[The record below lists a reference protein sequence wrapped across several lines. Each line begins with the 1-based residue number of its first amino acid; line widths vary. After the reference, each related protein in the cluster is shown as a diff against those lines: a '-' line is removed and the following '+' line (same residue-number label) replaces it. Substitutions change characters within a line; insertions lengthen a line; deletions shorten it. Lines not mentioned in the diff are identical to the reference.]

1 MIWGYVAVR
10 QQWRSMDKG
19 NRLCKCRLIG
29 RRCVADSNDCPVHSM
44 IRFCRFSGPAL
55 TAVVLTCLLLFGP
68 PPASAAKKEPAVVTA
83 LLDALGVQL
92 GTRPSYRKYRTAE
105 DGAITLR
112 SLTTEPKDATS
123 PPPGM
128 TVSVENLTI
137 SGIASPADGQFEI
150 GEIVLSNL
158 IVLSNPDGESGTA
171 IRLPEARLTGVV
183 LRAKGPDGIAPSLL
197 ARRFTASGSVLSSGG
212 VSLPIGEVRLTH
224 EWDAAAGKFT
234 YDFAIDDIHYPASAI
249 GRSDPSG
256 TVLSLLG
263 GDLVFDLGFKGDVVG
278 RDGTFSAVLGIESF
292 GTFRLNGSFD
302 GSQASALGDFMEAP
316 RSQLFALAPLLSP
329 LMLTDL
335 VLRFE
340 DQSGTRRLLAMLAS
354 DQQIEPTSLV
364 ADATAALALV
374 LSDMGNPDLIEPM
387 VAAAKTFL
395 TDPKSLTIRSA
406 PGKPVPIK
414 VLFGTATSNPAA
426 LVTELPVSVTAND

>member
-1 MIWGYVAVR
+1 MVR
-10 QQWRSMDKG
+10 F
-19 NRLCKCRLIG
+19 L
-29 RRCVADSNDCPVHSM
+29 
-44 IRFCRFSGPAL
+44 RFCGPAL
-55 TAVVLTCLLLFGP
+55 AAVVLTCLLLLGHA
-68 PPASAAKKEPAVVTA
+68 PASAAKKEPAVVTA

-105 DGAITLR
+105 DGAVTLR
-112 SLTTEPKDATS
+112 SVTTEPKDVNA
-123 PPPGM
+123 PPPAM
-128 TVSVENLTI
+128 TISAEYLTI

-150 GEIVLSNL
+150 GEVVLSNL

-171 IRLPEARLTGVV
+171 IRLPEARLTDVTV
-183 LRAKGPDGIAPSLL
+183 RAKGLDGTAPSLL
-197 ARRFTASGSVLSSGG
+197 ARHFTASGSVLSSGG

-224 EWDAAAGKFT
+224 DWDAASGKFT
-234 YDFAIDDIHYPASAI
+234 YDFSIGDIHYPASAI

-263 GDLVFDLGFKGDVVG
+263 GDLVFDLAFKGEVVG
-278 RDGTFSAVLGIESF
+278 QAGAFSAVLGIESF

-316 RSQLFALAPLLSP
+316 RPQLFALAPLLSP
-329 LMLTDL
+329 LTLTDL

-354 DQQIEPTSLV
+354 DQQTEPTSLV

-374 LSDMGNPDLIEPM
+374 LSDMGKPELIEPM

-406 PGKPVPIK
+406 PGKAVPVK
-414 VLFGTATSNPAA
+414 ALFGTAANPAA